1 MTTGFGQDQA
11 EALGLD
17 KDDSDD
23 NNNNNNKKNKDNKDK
38 NDNVC
43 FSAGLT
49 KLTFPQTIAKIDH
62 AQSLLDV
69 KRNELSHRSPC
80 GVRLVR
86 IVGATWACQEPFV
99 QRNLE
104 TPLVFTLA
112 TGVNQRCLKH
122 MKHGTRFEVKT
133 RQLKTKRSKLTRI
146 LMIL

>member
-1 MTTGFGQDQA
+1 METLPLTTGVGKNQA
-11 EALGLD
+11 ETLGLD

-23 NNNNNNKKNKDNKDK
+23 HQDSCQDNNNNNNNKNKKDKKDKKNDKDK

-49 KLTFPQTIAKIDH
+49 KPTFLQTIAKIDH

-80 GVRLVR
+80 GVRLAR

-112 TGVNQRCLKH
+112 TGVNQD
-122 MKHGTRFEVKT
+122 V
-133 RQLKTKRSKLTRI
+133 
-146 LMIL
+146 